1 MKKKKIICTVTN
13 DLSYDQRMHR
23 ICGSLAGAGYD
34 VELLGRR
41 RRSSGALPQRPFRQ
55 TRLFCYFEKGKLF
68 YLEFNLRLLI
78 CLLGRRF
85 DAICAVDLDTIA
97 PAWAAG
103 RLKGARLIYD
113 AHEYF
118 TEVPEVVRR
127 HAVKRIWEWV
137 GRFFIPHMDRCYTVG
152 PALAGLLAEQYGKSF
167 EVIRN
172 LPLRR
177 PAESGRDK
185 PDRPVFLYQGAL
197 NEGRG
202 LEALFTV
209 LPAFPEAVL
218 WLAGEGDLS
227 ETLRRQATE
236 MGLADRI
243 RFLGYVQPSDLPALT
258 GQATIGFNLLENKG
272 LSYYYSLAN
281 KAFDYIQEGLPSVQM
296 DFPEYRALQE
306 QYGAFQLVPDLSP
319 ENLTA
324 AIRTLLEDQA
334 HYDRIRKACLKA
346 AEDLV
351 WEKEEARLLAI
362 YAR

>member
-13 DLSYDQRMHR
+13 DLNYDQRMHR

-41 RRSSGALPQRPFRQ
+41 RRSSSPLPPRSFRQ
-55 TRLFCYFEKGKLF
+55 TRLFCYFEKGKFF
-68 YLEFNLRLLI
+68 YLEYNLRLFI
-78 CLLGRRF
+78 YLLGRRF
-85 DAICAVDLDTIA
+85 DVVCAVDLDTIA

-103 RLKGARLIYD
+103 RLKGAGLIYD

-118 TEVPEVVRR
+118 TEVPEVVGRR
-127 HAVKRIWEWV
+127 TVKRIWEWV
-137 GRFFIPHMDRCYTVG
+137 GRFFIPRMDRCYTVG
-152 PALAGLLAEQYGKSF
+152 PALAGLLSREYGKPF

-177 PAESGRDK
+177 EAEAGRDK
-185 PDRPVFLYQGAL
+185 PGKPVFLYQGAL

-202 LEALFTV
+202 LEALFAV
-209 LPAFPEAVL
+209 LPAFPEAEV

-227 ETLRRQATE
+227 EALRRRAAE

-243 RFLGYVQPSDLPALT
+243 RFLGYVLPADLPALT
-258 GQATIGFNLLENKG
+258 RQATIGFNLLENKG

-306 QYGAFQLVPDLSP
+306 QYGVFQLVPDLSP
-319 ENLTA
+319 DTLTA
-324 AIRTLLEDQA
+324 AIRALLEDQA
-334 HYDRIRKACLKA
+334 HYDRIRRACLKA
-346 AEDLV
+346 AGELV

-362 YAR
+362 YAG